1 MNMVNIFG
9 GFRATGI
16 FPFNPLAIPPEA
28 FGPSKTSS
36 LVSLTNSTSKEE
48 VPPRTDNSSAE
59 KMPVAVQVSYR
70 SSTVSED
77 ISELL

>member
-1 MNMVNIFG
+1 MGNIFG

-16 FPFNPLAIPPEA
+16 FPFNPLAT

-36 LVSLTNSTSKEE
+36 LVSLIRSTSKEE
-48 VPPRTDNSSAE
+48 VPPSTDNSSAE